1 MNLPFPNLE
10 HRTMSMRE
18 QVIER
23 LLELDPTKR
32 RSYLETLPDFAL
44 LESLQVIIELR
55 AERYVEDHGREM
67 FDAGMDYERERIINQ
82 LSEGL

>member
-1 MNLPFPNLE
+1 MNLPFANLE
-10 HRTMSMRE
+10 HRSLSMRE

-32 RSYLETLPDFAL
+32 RSYLETMKDFTL
-44 LESLQVIIELR
+44 IQLLQVTIQLLAQR
-55 AERYVEDHGREM
+55 YAEDYGREM